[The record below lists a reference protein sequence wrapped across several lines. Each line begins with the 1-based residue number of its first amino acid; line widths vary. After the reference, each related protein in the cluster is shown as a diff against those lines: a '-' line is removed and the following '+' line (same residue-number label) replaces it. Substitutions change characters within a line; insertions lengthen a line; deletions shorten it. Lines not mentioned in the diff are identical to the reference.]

1 MNTTGVQNY
10 LSNVFRPIFTWDTL
24 ASNFT
29 PKLELSNIDT
39 YSGNVV
45 SVFNAAIGDSA
56 SNVYVGS
63 NAGNSYTATRA
74 CRYVTALGYGAAS
87 NISNDSNSVY
97 IGWYAGANGSN
108 SSNVIS
114 IGKSSG
120 GNGVNNIFLG
130 TSTGTAGQC
139 NVLIGHFIAPSNVSN
154 QIRIGYSNQIPIAAD
169 LSKNWVGLGGITTP
183 TNLTYATID
192 ISGSTKIAGNVGI
205 NIAPGT
211 RTLDVNGNFRARDAS
226 LNALDFSNGLTYST
240 QGYTSVK
247 GAVAIA
253 SSNTQSVATLKK
265 GMIIISAQ
273 QSNIVGS
280 NYATRI
286 VYASDETGATAP
298 TSITSNQDGLTYI
311 LFNSSNI
318 QISNNSPSVTFD
330 FEYSVTYFPVA

>member
-97 IGWYAGANGSN
+97 LGYYAGANQSN
-108 SSNVIS
+108 GCNVIS
-114 IGKSSG
+114 IGASNQG
-120 GNGVNNIFLG
+120 GGINNIFLG
-130 TSTGTAGQC
+130 TGTGVVGQS
-139 NVLIGHFIAPSNVSN
+139 NIFIGHAINLSNVSN

-183 TNLTYATID
+183 SSLTYATID
-192 ISGSTKIAGNVGI
+192 ISGSTKITGNVGI

-226 LNALDFSNGLTYST
+226 LNALDFSNGITYST
-240 QGYTSVK
+240 NGY
-247 GAVAIA
+247 A
-253 SSNTQSVATLKK
+253 SIRGTAALGPASLSNVATLKQ
-265 GMIIISAQ
+265 GIILLSAQ
-273 QSNIVGS
+273 ATSSVGTDFDS
-280 NYATRI
+280 KI
-286 VYASDETGATAP
+286 VYVPDESGGTAP
-298 TSITSNQDGLTYI
+298 VVLVGNQDGNIHISFST
-311 LFNSSNI
+311 SNI
-318 QISNNSPSVTFD
+318 RISNSDAVNLPAY
-330 FEYSVTYFPVA
+330 YSVTYYPLL